1 MPLKGSHDSRL
12 TIYEG
17 ATQSD
22 LASMFRMTPKTVKA
36 RLAEAGLRPKGTRGG
51 YEIYEIKE
59 AAPLLVQPPADI
71 VDRVLRM
78 HPNDMPKML
87 AKEYWMSRNH
97 MLTVK
102 QREGDLFT
110 TRSVIDLA
118 GDAFKT
124 LRLSLMLFSDAV
136 EREVGLTEEQ
146 RAIIERLVE
155 SALNDMRERL
165 VDAISNRREH
175 TRSKSFTSGEDDG
188 AEDL

>member
-36 RLAEAGLRPKGTRGG
+36 KIAEAGLRPKGTRGG

-59 AAPLLVQPPADI
+59 VAPFLVQPPAD
-71 VDRVLRM
+71 VVARVLRM
-78 HPNDMPKML
+78 HHTDMPKML
-87 AKEYWMSRNH
+87 AKEYWMAQNH

-110 TRSVIDLA
+110 TRSVVALA

-124 LRLSLMLFSDAV
+124 IRLSLMLFSDAI
-136 EREVGLTEEQ
+136 ERETGLTEEQ
-146 RAIIERLVE
+146 RTIIERLVE

-165 VDAISNRREH
+165 VDAISHRRE
-175 TRSKSFTSGEDDG
+175 RSVSKSFASVEDDG